1 MTESSSRRRLRRGFR
16 WLMFLAAAGAF
27 GWTMSFYG
35 EDLRHAVLAFL
46 ERVRGLGPWGPVL
59 FTLAVAASMLVFLPG
74 FLFTLGAGFLF
85 GVVKGTLF
93 ILIGTTSGAS
103 LAFLA
108 GRFLFRDRVIGELAK
123 REKVSRFVAIVEREG
138 WRFVMFTRL
147 VPFFPFKLSNY
158 VFGSTSIPFRQF
170 LLGTSIGIVPIS
182 VTNVWA
188 GSLAGSLSNLEGDG
202 APDSPLWWTI
212 YAGGFAIALAFML
225 YIAHL
230 ARKAL
235 DPYVAEDAAE

>member
-1 MTESSSRRRLRRGFR
+1 MWGRLTRRSLF
-16 WLMFLAAAGAF
+16 
-27 GWTMSFYG
+27 
-35 EDLRHAVLAFL
+35 
-46 ERVRGLGPWGPVL
+46 L

-170 LLGTSIGIVPIS
+170 LLGTSIGIVPIA

-230 ARKAL
+230 ARKTL